1 MACRS
6 FIIGYLLCMM
16 HKCSYYYANVDD
28 DDGVA
33 CIKIH
38 ALEVDIHYFVE
49 TIRRIILAAST
60 HTEII

>member
-1 MACRS
+1 
-6 FIIGYLLCMM
+6 MM
-16 HKCSYYYANVDD
+16 HRCSYYYANVDY

-38 ALEVDIHYFVE
+38 ALEEAIRYSVE
-49 TIRRIILAAST
+49 TIRRVTLAASM

>member
-1 MACRS
+1 MTYR
-6 FIIGYLLCMM
+6 
-16 HKCSYYYANVDD
+16 CSYYYDANVDD

-49 TIRRIILAAST
+49 TMRRLTLAASM